1 MFILMKFNN
10 EHYTVGWRQ
19 LKVRTSYKSL
29 LLQGRVTFNG
39 EFSLHFRAPPPYFS
53 NIFYY
58 RILFIIEYKRYMSK
72 KTNGSIYSRV
82 LPWWSIKKEERAR
95 R

>member
-29 LLQGRVTFNG
+29 LFIYKVV
-39 EFSLHFRAPPPYFS
+39 LHFTVNFRSISVLRHHIFPIYFITES
-53 NIFYY
+53 
-58 RILFIIEYKRYMSK
+58 
-72 KTNGSIYSRV
+72 YS
-82 LPWWSIKKEERAR
+82 
-95 R
+95 